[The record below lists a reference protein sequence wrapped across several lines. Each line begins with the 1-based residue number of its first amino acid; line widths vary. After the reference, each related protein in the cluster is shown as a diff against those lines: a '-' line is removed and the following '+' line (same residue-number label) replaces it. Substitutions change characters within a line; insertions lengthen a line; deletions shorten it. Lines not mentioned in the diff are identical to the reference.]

1 MYKATPV
8 YWAGDPVET
17 GRFTQLRGERNYEE
31 MLGHFKDYGDII
43 GDHPV
48 NLLATMLALNAYML
62 GQERSTRSGLLEY
75 VDAWLQRTLEK
86 DGIIPSNVGLDGKIG
101 GGAGGWGFSV
111 KWPQTGDKIHHL
123 NNSRLAIAGF
133 GNAFLLTGDPR
144 YLDVWRQMIHKV
156 NAQARVIGG
165 VRTYPHSYGDQ
176 GRYNYTP
183 NLNAPGAF
191 DLWYWTMKP
200 EDRRLLELEATEIEL
215 LSTRAVFR
223 EIPEAGWMRFL
234 VGLNPKYPEETLRQD
249 LDAIRQRVK
258 GMRSDPTTPDTR
270 LSEGPMKYNLALAR
284 NLTQLM
290 LGGRRTAPVLRAA
303 ILRPSPAAARS
314 PRGGRR
320 AGGEGEKPGGRGHPR
335 QPKPHSGPSA
345 GAPGGCLAEHQLVS
359 AVIGERRFPIG
370 RSWMALRLEPGCGS
384 RIVLELR
391 RHVNQP
397 TLALP
402 LGSHVEHA
410 EKPDEPE
417 RPVERFWDGI
427 FRNPTLF
434 ASCCR

>member
-1 MYKATPV
+1 VQGDARLLGGRSRRDGEIHPAPRGTELRGDAGAFQGLRRYHRRPPRQS
-8 YWAGDPVET
+8 AGDHASPQRLHAGAGAKYKVW
-17 GRFTQLRGERNYEE
+17 
-31 MLGHFKDYGDII
+31 
-43 GDHPV
+43 
-48 NLLATMLALNAYML
+48 
-62 GQERSTRSGLLEY
+62 LLEY

-133 GNAFLLTGDPR
+133 GNASLLTGDPR

-183 NLNAPGAF
+183 NLSAPGAF

-223 EIPEAGWMRFL
+223 EIPEAGWIRFL
-234 VGLNPKYPEETLRQD
+234 ERFNPKYPEETLRQD

-270 LSEGPMKYNLALAR
+270 LSEGPMKYNPALAR

-303 ILRPSPAAARS
+303 ILRPSPAAAGS

-320 AGGEGEKPGGRGHPR
+320 AGGEADKPGGRGHPR

-345 GAPGGCLAEHQLVS
+345 GAPGGCLRRTPV
-359 AVIGERRFPIG
+359 GERRHRGAAASHRAILDGAALGAGLRQPH
-370 RSWMALRLEPGCGS
+370 RSGAEATCQPADPG
-384 RIVLELR
+384 LT
-391 RHVNQP
+391 P
-397 TLALP
+397 
-402 LGSHVEHA
+402 
-410 EKPDEPE
+410 
-417 RPVERFWDGI
+417 GI
-427 FRNPTLF
+427 
-434 ASCCR
+434 AC